1 MSWVLVYCLWVI
13 TWLVGVC
20 IFDYEIVC
28 NCMIKRFSTLA
39 YPFCLFVCSMCGFLF
54 LRWSSIYWCEHIWE
68 LLMVVKVIETLLL
81 SFGLD
86 FVVQISFRTVTHVFI
101 CLLGNYFEYS
111 RSLYSVLYE
120 HRGVSQYFILST
132 LDIYKEW
139 RYTPCLCFLYYSV
152 WYFI

>member
-1 MSWVLVYCLWVI
+1 
-13 TWLVGVC
+13 
-20 IFDYEIVC
+20 
-28 NCMIKRFSTLA
+28 
-39 YPFCLFVCSMCGFLF
+39 
-54 LRWSSIYWCEHIWE
+54 
-68 LLMVVKVIETLLL
+68 MVVKVIETLLL

-132 LDIYKEW
+132 LDIYKE
-139 RYTPCLCFLYYSV
+139 
-152 WYFI
+152 